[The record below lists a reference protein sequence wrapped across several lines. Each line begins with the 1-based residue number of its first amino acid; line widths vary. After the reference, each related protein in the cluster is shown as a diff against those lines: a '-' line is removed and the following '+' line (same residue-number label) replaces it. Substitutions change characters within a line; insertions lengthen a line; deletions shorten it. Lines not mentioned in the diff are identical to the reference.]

1 MVDIKNLPYGK
12 RPKSDNPEFWD
23 VWTRKNDRSIS
34 WNDVVEEWTN
44 IWDKE
49 RRLEMSSDLN
59 DLEMAKK
66 RDHKIMITNE
76 AINKVPRVQYKEIS
90 ETEYD
95 NLQEL
100 ARQVLQ
106 ISKDENDSNEVAV
119 TYSLES
125 VRLIEEGERYIGI
138 ALGAEHDVDPLSD
151 STSYHL
157 IRTSKECVVIVLHNH
172 PSLSAF
178 SLSDIQFLLRYETVK
193 MMVVVTNLGS
203 VSYLVKNRK
212 YDFEKAVILLNEA
225 VDLNNKAKNIKDL
238 QDAADYFLKNCY
250 NVGINYEKR

>member
-1 MVDIKNLPYGK
+1 M
-12 RPKSDNPEFWD
+12 
-23 VWTRKNDRSIS
+23 TRKSNSLLS

-172 PSLSAF
+172 PSLS
-178 SLSDIQFLLRYETVK
+178 DIQFLLRYETVK

-203 VSYLVKNRK
+203 VSYLVKNGK